1 MKNQSLNEVNNGGF
15 MNIFEIGTF
24 QWLDWGNVFLFL
36 IFFGALGY
44 GLDKVFSKMNTQQL
58 EILKE
63 LEEIKQVI
71 KR

>member
-15 MNIFEIGTF
+15 MNIFEIVTF

-36 IFFGALGY
+36 IFFGTLGY
-44 GLDKVFSKMNTQQL
+44 GLDKAFSRMNTQQL

-63 LEEIKQVI
+63 LEEIKQEI